1 MAFLFGF
8 FAELF
13 AFILSFLL
21 VFAIVYGTLSKTKFL
36 TDNSA
41 VNSTIALAIGGLF
54 AFTGAFTYMI
64 AVIPY
69 FALLIILFTAFF
81 LLLFLLGFKM
91 ETFMKKEN
99 EQTTKVVIWT
109 VVIISIAFLFFM
121 GWKMYY
127 DDVHEM
133 YELYSL
139 QNATIT
145 NENLVAQLTGNPFH
159 DIPLRYEYFCTIQGR
174 YLSPLMF
181 FGQGGVL
188 CLVMHPRVI
197 GVMLL
202 LPILALAVYIIS
214 RWNLPKVQKK

>member
-13 AFILSFLL
+13 TFILSFLL

-36 TDNSA
+36 TGDSA
-41 VNSTIALAIGGLF
+41 VNSVIAFVIGALF
-54 AFTGAFTYMI
+54 AFSGAFTYMI

-69 FALLIILFTAFF
+69 FAVLIVLFLAFF
-81 LLLFLLGFKM
+81 LILFLLGFKM

-109 VVIISIAFLFFM
+109 VVIISLAFLFFM

-145 NENLVAQLTGNPFH
+145 NENLIAQLNGNPFH
-159 DIPLRYEYFCTIQGR
+159 DTPLRYEYFCTIQGR

-197 GVMLL
+197 GVMIL
-202 LPILALAVYIIS
+202 LPLLALVIYIVS
-214 RWNLPKVQKK
+214 RAGMPKEQKK